1 MKHLTKHLA
10 ITCLLVCTTALP
22 ARADPKLWATIQTQP
37 NVVLVGR
44 HMDVEQGR
52 GTHYDTGGHCQGE
65 VMLTPKG
72 RKQAVAFGE
81 AFKAHGVDPGK
92 LHIVASAM
100 CRMRDTAM
108 LAFGKATLDPAL
120 RESFSGGGGRMT
132 EFMDAAEGWIRKHR
146 GHTPLL
152 LLTHHPNIYALTGEQ
167 SDHGQVVVAQSDESG
182 GLNVLG
188 LLRLFWLNLAALPPS
203 PSPLHG
209 P

>member
-1 MKHLTKHLA
+1 MKHLTKLLA
-10 ITCLLVCTTALP
+10 ATCLLVCATVLP
-22 ARADPKLWATIQTQP
+22 AHADPKLWETIKTQP

-44 HMDVEQGR
+44 HMDVERGR
-52 GTHYDTGGHCQGE
+52 GTHYDASGNCQGE

-81 AFKAHGVDPGK
+81 AFKTNGVGPDK

-108 LAFGKATLDPAL
+108 LAFGKATLEPAL

-132 EFMDAAEGWIRKHR
+132 EFMDAAEGWIRKNR
-146 GHTPLL
+146 GTTPLL
-152 LLTHHPNIYALTGEQ
+152 LLTHHPNIDALTGEQ
-167 SDHGQVVVAQSDESG
+167 PDYGQVVVAQSDASG

-188 LLRLFWLNLAALPPS
+188 LLRLFNPADF
-203 PSPLHG
+203 
-209 P
+209 

>member
-1 MKHLTKHLA
+1 MKDLTKRVA
-10 ITCLLVCTTALP
+10 IACLLAGATALP
-22 ARADPKLWATIQTQP
+22 AHADTKLWETIRTQP

-44 HMDVEQGR
+44 HMDVERGR
-52 GTHYDTGGHCQGE
+52 GTHYDASGNCQGE

-81 AFKAHGVDPGK
+81 AFKAQGVGPDK

-120 RESFSGGGGRMT
+120 RESFSGGGGRMN
-132 EFMDAAEGWIRKHR
+132 EFMDAAESWVRKHR
-146 GHTPLL
+146 GTTPLL
-152 LLTHHPNIYALTGEQ
+152 LLTHHPNIDALTGEQ
-167 SDHGQVVVAQSDESG
+167 PDYGQVVVTQSDASG

-188 LLRLFWLNLAALPPS
+188 LLRLINPADF
-203 PSPLHG
+203 
-209 P
+209 